1 MSTTTPIL
9 RDDRRRELAAA
20 EGQVTFTFDAP
31 LWSTEDLV
39 VSRRVDPAAGFVEL
53 PAGRSISLLPGNA
66 GATVTFDVAPRG
78 SGDPATTI
86 ALESRM
92 VASRT
97 TDVTRAG
104 VIVSTALESEL
115 DRETVVLQELRRDVD
130 RLDLASEQSV
140 VDLAATVADAV
151 GIATAKADLATDKA
165 NAASTSAIAAA
176 QSVNDAADQVALADD
191 AATAAAFSVAAA
203 IEQASAMQVSAA
215 AIASILSVKPTGS
228 DIIVSSVAVLG
239 VPVGDDTTGAG
250 TFASPYLTVTKAL
263 SVATDG
269 QMIKLN
275 GLPSAAP
282 TYTAEAAY
290 GITVRVGIE
299 PLIPGGAILTSG
311 GATRILQMSA
321 DLWLGAVEFDT
332 AGTIDRAIDVGV
344 TTHVNLTLAGTR
356 FKNIKTFG
364 VYTSGANI
372 SMFLDDPHFE
382 SNYSTCKGTYYLAN
396 LTGGGVYSLTGY
408 RADITAHG
416 VSGFGAGGTIH
427 AAVAGAVSVYLANV
441 RIRQVA
447 SAAGVGSVYEGL
459 LVQNVSNAVIVA
471 PDIEMDMT
479 ALPLNSAA
487 ALVIQPSTSSPLD
500 TSGFVVL
507 GLLRADGTR
516 LGRIWC
522 HSPGGGYG
530 ILAGYETLV
539 AANGLM
545 SGGRIE
551 GMSIKCS
558 AATRDAAWHGILN
571 GCKANT
577 IIKYNE
583 VSGSIVL
590 KEDDGARVLGNV
602 IYGCSGADVRLK
614 GSLNAKVYHNTLV
627 LSASAGSYGLQVT
640 DNPTTGTVSGGWD
653 FAGNIIA
660 APDGVNLPRFVATDA
675 GNGGT
680 YGENLYYATGTLDA
694 TAWVDAGVGAA
705 SLAAWQTKEPSASWG
720 DPNFRAPLAEDYP
733 ILAPS
738 AASGRVTPKT
748 RWTADRNGA
757 PAALPLSAAGA
768 YEVASAVAVPAT
780 EQQLLDTVAALS
792 DMMGRVNTPS
802 AALPTADVAI
812 TGSAAITVAAHGS
825 KNVKVT
831 TGASDA
837 VILLDTTAL
846 TSSSHMVSKVD
857 TGAGKVIVRTT
868 GGQDLAWLCTQSD
881 WVMLSWWSGAW
892 GAERWRIKS
901 WRQVVR
907 SSLASQPFPPLCT
920 AVHVTVRNAGNGGA
934 GGMSGA
940 AGTARNGGGG
950 GAAGA
955 VLRRLI
961 ARASFGTSWSATIG
975 AGGPGGVAGA
985 NGSNG
990 GASSF
995 ATGAVRIA
1003 LTPGIGYGLSS
1014 GAGGNSYTAAATYGA
1029 SIGDTPTWGGTAS
1042 ATGAAAGSNPSG
1054 RGVGGGGGAGGGVTS
1069 ANVSS
1074 AGQSSYYNDIN
1085 VLIPGGPAGT
1095 GADGTVG
1102 TSAGSLSA
1110 VTSTYVDS
1118 ETTTGGGAG
1127 GGSDTGTG
1135 GAGGDGYDGGGGG
1148 GGGAGITGGAG
1159 GKGGDGV
1166 VDMKWIFA

>member
-1 MSTTTPIL
+1 M
-9 RDDRRRELAAA
+9 
-20 EGQVTFTFDAP
+20 QV
-31 LWSTEDLV
+31 
-39 VSRRVDPAAGFVEL
+39 
-53 PAGRSISLLPGNA
+53 
-66 GATVTFDVAPRG
+66 
-78 SGDPATTI
+78 
-86 ALESRM
+86 
-92 VASRT
+92 
-97 TDVTRAG
+97 
-104 VIVSTALESEL
+104 
-115 DRETVVLQELRRDVD
+115 
-130 RLDLASEQSV
+130 
-140 VDLAATVADAV
+140 
-151 GIATAKADLATDKA
+151 
-165 NAASTSAIAAA
+165 
-176 QSVNDAADQVALADD
+176 
-191 AATAAAFSVAAA
+191 AATAL
-203 IEQASAMQVSAA
+203 
-215 AIASILSVKPTGS
+215 ASILSVKPSGS

-250 TFASPYLTVTKAL
+250 TFAAPYLTVTKAL
-263 SVATDG
+263 SVAADG
-269 QMIKLN
+269 QMIRLN
-275 GLPSAAP
+275 GLPSAPP
-282 TYTAEAAY
+282 TYTAAAAY
-290 GITVRVGIE
+290 GNTVRVGIE

-311 GATRILQMSA
+311 GTTRILQMSA
-321 DLWLGAVEFDT
+321 DLWLGAVVFDT

-344 TTHVNLTLAGTR
+344 TSHVNLTLSGTR

-372 SMFLDDPHFE
+372 SMFLEDTHFE
-382 SNYSTCKGTYYLAN
+382 SSYSTCKGAYYLYN
-396 LTGGGVYSLTGY
+396 LTGGGIYSLTGY

-427 AAVAGAVSVYLANV
+427 AATAGAVSVYLANV
-441 RIRQVA
+441 VVRQVA
-447 SAAGVGSVYEGL
+447 SAAGVGNVYEGL
-459 LVQNVSNAVIVA
+459 LIQNISNAVIVA

-571 GCKANT
+571 GCKADT

-602 IYGCSGADVRLK
+602 VYGCSGADMRLK
-614 GSLNAKVYHNTLV
+614 GSLNAKIYHNTFI
-627 LSASAGSYGLQVT
+627 LSASAGSYGLQAT
-640 DNPTTGTVSGGWD
+640 NNPTTGTVSGGWD

-675 GNGGT
+675 GNGGA

-720 DPNFRAPLAEDYP
+720 DPNFRAPLAEVFE
-733 ILAPS
+733 ISATS

-768 YEVASAVAVPAT
+768 YEVAPAVAVPAT
-780 EQQLLDTVAALS
+780 EQQLLDTVTAIT

-812 TGSAAITVAAHGS
+812 TGSAAITVAAHSS
-825 KNVKVT
+825 KHVKVT

-837 VILLDTTAL
+837 VILLDTTAI
-846 TSSSHMVSKVD
+846 TSSLHMVSKVD
-857 TGAGKVIVRTT
+857 TGSGKVIVRTT
-868 GGQDLAWLCTQSD
+868 GGVDLAWLCTQSD
-881 WVMLSWWSGAW
+881 WVIVSWWSGAW

-901 WRQVVR
+901 WRQVIR
-907 SSLASQPFPPLCT
+907 TSLASQPFPPLAS
-920 AVHVTVRNAGNGGA
+920 AVHVVVRGAGNGGA
-934 GGMSGA
+934 GGVSGA
-940 AGTARNGGGG
+940 AGTARNGGGA
-950 GAAGA
+950 GAAGI
-955 VLRRLI
+955 VLRRTI
-961 ARASFGTSWSATIG
+961 ARAAFGPTWTATIG
-975 AGGPGGVAGA
+975 AGGLGGAAGA
-985 NGSNG
+985 NGSAG
-990 GASSF
+990 GNSSF
-995 ATGAVRIA
+995 ATGSVLVIPV
-1003 LTPGIGYGLSS
+1003 TSVGYGWANGNG
-1014 GAGGNSYTAAATYGA
+1014 GASVAAAIAGY
-1029 SIGDTPTWGGTAS
+1029 SLPMGDTPSWGGTAPP
-1042 ATGAAAGSNPSG
+1042 TGGPASSNPVG
-1054 RGVGGGGGAGGGVTS
+1054 RGCGGGGGAGGGVTA
-1069 ANVSS
+1069 ANVPS
-1074 AGQSSYYNDIN
+1074 AGKESYYNDIN
-1085 VLIPGGPAGT
+1085 TLIPGGPAG
-1095 GADGTVG
+1095 VG
-1102 TSAGSLSA
+1102 TSGTAGTSAATVPA
-1110 VTSTYVDS
+1110 VTTTYANS
-1118 ETTTGGGAG
+1118 ETTTGGSGG

-1135 GAGGDGYDGGGGG
+1135 GPGGDGHDGGGGG

-1166 VDMKWIFA
+1166 IYAKWIYS